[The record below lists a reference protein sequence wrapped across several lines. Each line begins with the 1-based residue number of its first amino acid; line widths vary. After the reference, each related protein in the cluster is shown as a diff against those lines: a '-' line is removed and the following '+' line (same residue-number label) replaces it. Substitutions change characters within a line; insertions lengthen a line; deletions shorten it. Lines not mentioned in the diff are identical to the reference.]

1 MAFIIQTT
9 VTWDKPVMALSTATT
24 TAIIEFMVSMPTALL
39 ARARV
44 VTFEAMATL
53 IAILTARIMFT
64 TANTINLVN
73 KVPTDTVSNIRI
85 EPINLTKLYY
95 ET

>member
-9 VTWDKPVMALSTATT
+9 VTWAKPVMALSTATT
-24 TAIIEFMVSMPTALL
+24 TAIIEVMVAKPTALL

-44 VTFEAMATL
+44 VIFEAMAAI
-53 IAILTARIMFT
+53 IAFLTARILIFEFM
-64 TANTINLVN
+64 VN

-85 EPINLTKLYY
+85 EPIIFN
-95 ET
+95 

>member
-24 TAIIEFMVSMPTALL
+24 TAIIEFMVSMPTALVT
-39 ARARV
+39 RARL
-44 VTFEAMATL
+44 VTLEAMAAV
-53 IAILTARIMFT
+53 IAFLTARILIFEFFM
-64 TANTINLVN
+64 N